1 MVVQETKIKHE
12 LQVVLVASVH
22 GYSKGVS
29 AQSHIVRLSRPSGFW
44 PTGIGMGELFQVNLG
59 SLTVRQ

>member
-29 AQSHIVRLSRPSGFW
+29 AQSHVVGLSRLSG
-44 PTGIGMGELFQVNLG
+44 L
-59 SLTVRQ
+59 